1 MRRVQRN
8 YRRARIVPL
17 RAIKRCGRFAFGRR
31 VFYSHTR
38 SAVAPLTLRV
48 PTMSVPSSVEELL
61 QLIRKSGMIDENKLT
76 GYLQRRQ
83 AGQGWPADPRE
94 ASDAMVRD
102 GLLTNFQAEQFLLG
116 KWRGF
121 TIGKYKL
128 LERVGVG
135 GMGQVFLCE
144 HLFMKRRVA
153 IKVLPPA
160 KAEQPAALGRFY
172 REARAAGSL
181 EHPNIVR
188 THDIDQDGNLH
199 FIVMEYVDGTNLLD
213 LVKKFGP
220 LNIGRGVHYIRQAAL
235 GLDFAFRGGLIH
247 RDIKPGNI
255 LIDRAGATKI
265 LDLGLARFYKDTTDM
280 LTVKYDDK
288 IVLGTADYVAPEQ
301 VANSH
306 AVDVRADIY
315 ALGASFYF
323 VLAGHPPFPNGTVS
337 QKLLWHRTK
346 DPTPIRQ
353 IRPEVPEGLA
363 AIVAKM
369 MHKDIQHRF
378 ATPADVVAALEMWEP
393 AEVEIPSAEEMPTL
407 SLAAREGVE
416 PPIEMLSVPQSKL
429 VSKLHEPDAP
439 LTEIRSRSKPSPFG
453 PPSEAAYAPALSE
466 SRSHVR
472 LSAAGSVA
480 VLPSIANRTPE
491 PAALS
496 MRPVPTKPN
505 SVSRPNPFAAPRS
518 ESATRSQMQ
527 DPTPTNIGRSRY
539 SANAGPFPGTFPVI
553 AMPPL
558 DNASQIR
565 KYVFYGLIAACV
577 AVALALFGWKFLL
590 ANKTAPMPPAAP
602 AEMN

>member
-1 MRRVQRN
+1 
-8 YRRARIVPL
+8 
-17 RAIKRCGRFAFGRR
+17 
-31 VFYSHTR
+31 
-38 SAVAPLTLRV
+38 
-48 PTMSVPSSVEELL
+48 MSVPSSVEELL
-61 QLIRKSGMIDENKLT
+61 QLIRKSGMVDESKLT
-76 GYLQRRQ
+76 SYLQRRQ
-83 AGQGWPADPRE
+83 AGRGLPTDPRE
-94 ASDAMVRD
+94 AGDAMVRD
-102 GLLTNFQAEQFLLG
+102 GLLTAFQAEQFLLG

-144 HLFMKRRVA
+144 HMFMKRRVA

-199 FIVMEYVDGTNLLD
+199 FIVMEYVDGANLLD
-213 LVKKFGP
+213 IVKKFGP
-220 LNIGRGVHYIRQAAL
+220 LNLGRAVHYIRQVAL
-235 GLDFAFRGGLIH
+235 GLDFAFRGGIIH

-255 LIDRAGATKI
+255 LIDRTGATKL

-353 IRPEVPEGLA
+353 IRPEVPEALA

-369 MHKDIQHRF
+369 MHKDVNLRY
-378 ATPADVVAALEMWEP
+378 ATPADVLEALEPWDPM
-393 AEVEIPSAEEMPTL
+393 EIPAPALEEMPQL
-407 SLAAREGVE
+407 SLAALEGVE
-416 PPIEMLSVPQSKL
+416 APIEQYVAPSSKL
-429 VSKLHEPDAP
+429 MPAGGSKLHDSLSSAGPPSE
-439 LTEIRSRSKPSPFG
+439 LRSKLMAKPSPFG
-453 PPSEAAYAPALSE
+453 VPTVESAAPA
-466 SRSHVR
+466 SRTPDANPFNPQRS
-472 LSAAGSVA
+472 S
-480 VLPSIANRTPE
+480 PSIALLTP
-491 PAALS
+491 A
-496 MRPVPTKPN
+496 KPN
-505 SVSRPNPFAAPRS
+505 FGVKSNPFAAPQA
-518 ESATRSQMQ
+518 EVPTNAQMYS
-527 DPTPTNIGRSRY
+527 DPTPQNISRPQY
-539 SANAGPFPGTFPVI
+539 GANPGPFPGTFPVI
-553 AMPPL
+553 AMPPQ
-558 DNASQIR
+558 DTSTQTR
-565 KYVFYGLIAACV
+565 KYIFFGLIAASV
-577 AVALALFGWKFLL
+577 AVATMLLTWKFMV
-590 ANKTAPMPPAAP
+590 APKAP
-602 AEMN
+602 TQQQDVQVQNG